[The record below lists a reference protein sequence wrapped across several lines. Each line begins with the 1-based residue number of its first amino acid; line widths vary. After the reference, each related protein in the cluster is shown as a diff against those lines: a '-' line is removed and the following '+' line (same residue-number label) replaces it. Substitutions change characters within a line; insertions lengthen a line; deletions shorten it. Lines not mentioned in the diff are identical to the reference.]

1 MKPDDITLEN
11 DFFGTDKIISILL
24 KIAPPVM
31 LAQLIQAL
39 YNIVDSFFVGRYS
52 SNALTALSVIYP
64 LQLIIVALAVGTG
77 VGLNTYMA
85 RKYAQHDPKAADN
98 AAGTCIV
105 LALGTWAVF
114 AAVSALIMEPYV
126 RTSATSPEA
135 IADAVVYGRIVCIGS
150 LGVFLEG
157 CWYGFG
163 LWWIMYLYVWPLLA
177 GITYLLRRQRSVW
190 VFSILSGAFGLMFG
204 ALCSLVYLF
213 VGGPAAAFTWWVAG
227 IPYDLIHGVS
237 NFILCSILF
246 YPLRGV
252 LEKISN

>member
-1 MKPDDITLEN
+1 MKKQLKASDIALMGMMIATLEVA
-11 DFFGTDKIISILL
+11 K
-24 KIAPPVM
+24 
-31 LAQLIQAL
+31 
-39 YNIVDSFFVGRYS
+39 Y
-52 SNALTALSVIYP
+52 ALSFLPNVE
-64 LQLIIVALAVGTG
+64 LVTLLIILYTLYFG
-77 VGLNTYMA
+77 NKMPY
-85 RKYAQHDPKAADN
+85 
-98 AAGTCIV
+98 V
-105 LALGTWAVF
+105 LAAF
-114 AAVSALIMEPYV
+114 
-126 RTSATSPEA
+126 
-135 IADAVVYGRIVCIGS
+135 
-150 LGVFLEG
+150 VFLEG

-163 LWWIMYLYVWPLLA
+163 LWWVMYLYVWPLLA

-213 VGGPAAAFTWWVAG
+213 VGGSAAAFTWWVAG

>member
-1 MKPDDITLEN
+1 MKKQLKASDIALMGMMIATLEVA
-11 DFFGTDKIISILL
+11 K
-24 KIAPPVM
+24 
-31 LAQLIQAL
+31 
-39 YNIVDSFFVGRYS
+39 Y
-52 SNALTALSVIYP
+52 ALSFLPNVE
-64 LQLIIVALAVGTG
+64 LVTLLIILYTLYFG
-77 VGLNTYMA
+77 NKMPY
-85 RKYAQHDPKAADN
+85 
-98 AAGTCIV
+98 V
-105 LALGTWAVF
+105 LAAF
-114 AAVSALIMEPYV
+114 
-126 RTSATSPEA
+126 
-135 IADAVVYGRIVCIGS
+135 
-150 LGVFLEG
+150 VFLEG

-163 LWWIMYLYVWPLLA
+163 FWWIMYLYVWPLLA